1 MDDSVRSPTLL
12 ERKALRVVV
21 AGFALVIAL
30 LLGAAVGAVNS
41 ARSIRDTANQLAQEQ
56 FTVAQLVSELQL
68 EQAALSSLAHQ
79 YFRAGESLNK
89 DRLLTILTQLEAVL
103 QRVLQ
108 DSSIATD
115 HMAWERLRGNA
126 HEFSELARKVAGMN
140 PISREAMDELFDAHS
155 RILED
160 VSTLMEA
167 SSGRSVEAEVRIATQ
182 SAEALSRALVWLGSA
197 GLLAGVCAFFTA
209 RAEAKIFARM
219 RWQESELG
227 RVSWQMLQSQE
238 EALRR
243 FSHELHD
250 DLGQSLT
257 AIRAVLENTTP
268 ETLDRSREDC
278 LALVDDS
285 VTNVRELSQLL
296 RPVILDDFGLS
307 AALDWL
313 GERFSERTRIGWD
326 YHSNLEARLP
336 DEVETH
342 LFRITQ
348 ESLTNVARHS
358 RASCVTVR
366 LIRTGDEVRLSI
378 VDDGQ
383 GFDEDGPRDS
393 NGGGLGLVG
402 MRARARQIGA
412 ELSVSSPQSQGVR
425 IEVFLRLSA
434 EDMEEEAHGIEDT
447 SSAG

>member
-30 LLGAAVGAVNS
+30 LLGAAIGAVNS

-89 DRLLTILTQLEAVL
+89 DRLLAILTQLEAVL

-115 HMAWERLRGNA
+115 HQAWERLRGNA
-126 HEFSELARKVAGMN
+126 HEFSELARRVAVMT
-140 PISREAMDELFDAHS
+140 PISRQAMDELFDAHS
-155 RILED
+155 RILGD

-167 SSGRSVEAEVRIATQ
+167 SSSRSVEAEVRIATQ

-257 AIRAVLENTTP
+257 AIRAVVENATP
-268 ETLDRSREDC
+268 ETLERSRTDC

-313 GERFSERTRIGWD
+313 GERFSERTRIHWD
-326 YHSNLEARLP
+326 YLSNLEGRLP

-358 RASCVTVR
+358 RAGSVEVR
-366 LIRTGDEVRLSI
+366 LLREGDAVRLSI
-378 VDDGQ
+378 ADDGQ
-383 GFDEDGPRDS
+383 GFDKDHARSS

-412 ELSVSSPQSQGVR
+412 ELTVSSPPSQGVR
-425 IEVFLRLSA
+425 IEVFLRLAA
-434 EDMEEEAHGIEDT
+434 EDREEEAHGIEDT